1 MGCGLPLISCLFF
14 DLNFVVWAARC
25 QCIFLFLHLLGLAGR
40 GSSLSIFV
48 IFSRINIDF
57 YFYVTICRA

>member
-14 DLNFVVWAARC
+14 YLNSIVWAARC

-48 IFSRINIDF
+48 IFSCIKLIVISISTF
-57 YFYVTICRA
+57 T